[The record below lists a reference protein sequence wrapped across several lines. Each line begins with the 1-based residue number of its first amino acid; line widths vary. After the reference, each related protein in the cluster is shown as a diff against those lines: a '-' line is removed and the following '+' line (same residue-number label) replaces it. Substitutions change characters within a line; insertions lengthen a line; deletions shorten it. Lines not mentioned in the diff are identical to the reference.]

1 MKTRR
6 IFSLLLFLCCIAT
19 LLAAPRVVY
28 TINESWHFAKDNS
41 GNAWNPSFDDS
52 SWEIVAVPHTWNAQD
67 ADDEVPGF
75 YKGPG
80 WYRKNIHISQDMV
93 DRQVV
98 IYFEGANQET
108 DVYVNG
114 QKAGRHIGGYTRFS
128 FDITPFVKFG
138 TNNSIAVKVDNS
150 SNADIPPLSAD
161 FTFFGGIY
169 RDVYLMYTDKVHIS
183 TDDYASSGVYVRTPR
198 VSEKEAVVSISTLLD
213 NQTDKTVKVRVQN
226 LILSPDGKEMARKE
240 SIVKLSPK
248 VTLNVEQDNIL
259 IGMPQLWSPEIPNLY
274 TVHTR
279 ILDAKGKMLL
289 DEVRNPLGLR
299 WFSFSPE
306 SGFFLNGKPY
316 KLIGTNRHQDY
327 YKKGWAL
334 RDEMHVRDV
343 KLLKEMGGNFLR
355 VAHYPQDPV
364 IMEMC
369 DKLGI
374 LTSVEIPIVNAIT
387 ESEGFKNNSLEMAR
401 EMIRQDFNR
410 PSVIIWTYM
419 NEVMLRP
426 PFKSDPERHKTY
438 CAAVGKLGKEI
449 EGLLRK
455 EDPSRYT
462 MIPFHGSVESYV
474 EAGLTDVPMIIGWNL
489 YQGWY
494 SGEFG
499 GFDKFVES
507 VHKRFPT
514 KSMIIT
520 EYGADVDPR
529 LHSFTPQRFDFTGE
543 YGNLYHEHY
552 LKTILKCP
560 YIAGAT
566 IWNLNAFY
574 SEGRADVI
582 PHVNNKGITG
592 LDRELKDTYLLY
604 QAYLAKQPVINVGNR
619 SWKNRG
625 GIANE
630 QGVCPQKMKVYTNSP
645 QVEMLLNGV
654 SLGKVSAKD
663 HIAEFN
669 VPFKAGI
676 NRIEAV
682 GSNNNETSVK
692 DLVEVNFQMLPFCLD
707 SKENPFTEL
716 NVMLG
721 SDRYFEDRSAAMVWL
736 PEKEYIPGSW
746 GYVGGERY
754 IKKTRHGSQ
763 PASEI
768 DILGT
773 EDDPVFQTQ
782 RVGLEAF
789 KLDVPNGTYA
799 IYCYWAELD
808 SNKKREALAYNLG
821 NDAIERMVEK
831 RIFDISINGNKVLTN
846 LNLTEDFGAER
857 AAIRKFVVEVSDGKG
872 INLNFVPKA
881 GEPVLNALRVCK
893 MY

>member
-1 MKTRR
+1 MR
-6 IFSLLLFLCCIAT
+6 ILFLLLFCLCAT
-19 LLAAPRVVY
+19 TALVAGSRVVY
-28 TINESWHFAKDNS
+28 TINESWYFAKGDPDNAS
-41 GNAWNPSFDDS
+41 NPSFDDAL
-52 SWEIVAVPHTWNAQD
+52 WEVVSIPHTWNAQD
-67 ADDEVPGF
+67 ADDEAPGF
-75 YKGPG
+75 YRGPG
-80 WYRKNIHISQDMV
+80 WYRKNVFISGEMSGK
-93 DRQVV
+93 QVT
-98 IYFEGANQET
+98 IYFEGANQQT

-114 QKAGRHIGGYTRFS
+114 EKAGTHVGGYTRFA

-138 TNNSIAVKVDNS
+138 AKNNIAIKVDNCA
-150 SNADIPPLSAD
+150 NKDIPPLSAD

-169 RDVYLMYTDKVHIS
+169 RDVYLMYTNKVHIS
-183 TDDYASSGVYVRTPR
+183 TTDYASSGVYIRTPK
-198 VSEKEAVVSISTLLD
+198 VSGKEAEVSVVTVLS
-213 NQTDKTVKVRVQN
+213 NQTDKAAKVKVQN
-226 LILSPDGKEMARKE
+226 IIISPDGKGVSQKE
-240 SIVKLSPK
+240 SVVKLAPRS
-248 VTLNVEQDNIL
+248 VLNVTQEKIL
-259 IGMPQLWSPEIPNLY
+259 VDTPNLWCPETPHLY
-274 TVHTR
+274 TVCTR
-279 ILDAKGKMLL
+279 VLDLKDNTVL
-289 DEVRNPLGLR
+289 DEVKNPLGFR
-299 WFSFSPE
+299 WYDFSPDL
-306 SGFFLNGKPY
+306 GFSLNGKPY

-343 KLLKEMGGNFLR
+343 ELLKAMGGNFLR

-387 ESEGFKNNSLEMAR
+387 MSDGFTQNSLEMAR
-401 EMIRQDFNR
+401 EMVRQDFNH
-410 PSVIIWTYM
+410 PSVVIWTYM

-426 PFKSDPERHKTY
+426 PFKSDPQKHKAY
-438 CAAVGKLGKEI
+438 CASVGKLGKQI
-449 EGLLRK
+449 DNLIRK
-455 EDPSRYT
+455 EDNSRYT

-494 SGEFG
+494 SGVFT
-499 GFDKFVES
+499 GFDEFVANA
-507 VHKRFPT
+507 HKRFPT
-514 KSMIIT
+514 KPLIIT

-529 LHSFTPQRFDFTGE
+529 LHSFHPQRFDFTAE

-552 LKTILKCP
+552 LKSILKYP

-604 QAYLAKQPVINVGNR
+604 QAYLSKTPVLNIGSRN
-619 SWKNRG
+619 WKNRG
-625 GIANE
+625 GILNA
-630 QGVCPQKMKVYTNSP
+630 QKYCIQPVKVYSNCVR
-645 QVEMLLNGV
+645 VEMLLNGE
-654 SLGKVSAKD
+654 SLGSKIVED
-663 HIAEFN
+663 HIAQFD
-669 VPFKAGI
+669 VPFQAGK

-682 GSNNNETSVK
+682 GVSNDNTLLK
-692 DLVEVNFQMLPFCLD
+692 DLVEVDFQMIPSLLADKDC
-707 SKENPFTEL
+707 PFTEI

-721 SDRYFEDRSAAMVWL
+721 SDRYFEDRTAAMVWL
-736 PEKEYIPGSW
+736 PEQEYTSGSW
-746 GYVGGERY
+746 GYIGGEKY
-754 IKKTRHGSQ
+754 VKKTRHGSQ

-782 RVGLEAF
+782 RVGLKAF
-789 KLDVPNGTYA
+789 KIDVPDGVYA
-799 IYCYWAELD
+799 VYCYWAELD

-821 NDAIERMVEK
+821 NDAIWKEVGK
-831 RIFDISINGNKVLTN
+831 RVFDLSINGEKVLSD
-846 LNLTEDFGAER
+846 LNLIEEFGAER
-857 AAIRKFVVEVSDGKG
+857 AVIRKFVVEVSNGSGITLDFKGKEG
-872 INLNFVPKA
+872 K
-881 GEPVLNALRVCK
+881 PVLNALRIYK